1 MCLTLATGY
10 KIEDMNMQK
19 LWFVLSK
26 DGFVC
31 ADNLKIISKIAED
44 NFIDNDS
51 ISVFDNAKFDID
63 EMTDLAQTV
72 SFFGD
77 RLIIIKD
84 FDIADLS
91 DEYVEK
97 LCGIISDSE
106 GTHFAIALTYDEE
119 KTITSKKYAP
129 LLDIAKQQ
137 GMLHIVKE
145 INDKYLAELAQEK
158 AKRLGASLD
167 KETANYIVQNV
178 GKNISLIMCEV
189 EKYAAAANYEKITK
203 EIVDAIGVK
212 TLEARIFDVIDLICA
227 KKPVKALETLNTLYA
242 QGTDEIAVLGALA
255 TSFIDIHR
263 CKLAKKNGMSYQTV
277 HSDFEK
283 RSNVYRYQKAM
294 NNAGKFSEKGLEDI
308 IRLMLKTDLS
318 LKSTAIEKR
327 HLIDILVTQIIVK
340 GMAG

>member
-1 MCLTLATGY
+1 MCSILAAGY
-10 KIEDMNMQK
+10 KIDNTNMQK
-19 LWFVLSK
+19 LWLVLSK
-26 DGFVC
+26 DSFVC
-31 ADNLKIISKIAED
+31 ADNLKVISKIAED
-44 NFIDNDS
+44 NFIDSDS

-63 EMTDLAQTV
+63 EMADLAQTV

-77 RLIIIKD
+77 RLIVVKD
-84 FDIADLS
+84 FDISELS

-97 LCGIISDSE
+97 LCSIITDSD
-106 GTHFAIALTYDEE
+106 GTHFAVTLTYDEE
-119 KTITSKKYAP
+119 KALSGKKYAP
-129 LLDIAKQQ
+129 LIELAKKQ
-137 GMLHIVKE
+137 GLLHIVKE
-145 INDKYLAELAQEK
+145 INDKYLADLAQEK
-158 AKRLGASLD
+158 AKNLGAPLD

-189 EKYAAAANYEKITK
+189 EKYAAASNYEKITK
-203 EIVDAIGVK
+203 ETVDAIGVK
-212 TLEARIFDVIDLICA
+212 TLEARIFDVIDLICN

-263 CKLAKKNGMSYQTV
+263 CKLAKKNGISYQTV

-294 NNAGKFSEKGLEDI
+294 NNANKFSEKSLEDI
-308 IRLMLKTDLS
+308 ISLMLKTDIS
-318 LKSTAIEKR
+318 LKSTSIEKR
-327 HLIDILVTQIIVK
+327 HLIDILVTQIIAK

>member
-1 MCLTLATGY
+1 MATGY
-10 KIEDMNMQK
+10 KIENFDMQK
-19 LWFVLSK
+19 LWLVLSR
-26 DGFVC
+26 DVFVC
-31 ADNLKIISKIAED
+31 ADNLKIISKIAEN
-44 NFIDNDS
+44 NFIDSDS

-63 EMTDLAQTV
+63 EMADLAQTV

-84 FDIADLS
+84 FDISELND
-91 DEYVEK
+91 DYIEK
-97 LCGIISDSE
+97 LCSIIADSD

-119 KTITSKKYAP
+119 KIITGKKYAP
-129 LLDIAKQQ
+129 LTELAKQQ
-137 GMLHIVKE
+137 GVLHIVKD
-145 INDKYLAELAQEK
+145 INNKYLAELAQDK
-158 AKRLGASLD
+158 AKKMGASLD
-167 KETANYIVQNV
+167 KATAEYIVDNV
-178 GKNISLIMCEV
+178 GKNISFIMCEV
-189 EKYAAAANYEKITK
+189 EKYAAASNYDKITR
-203 EIVDAIGVK
+203 EIVDAVGVK

-263 CKLAKKNGMSYQTV
+263 CKLAKKNGISYQTV

-294 NNAGKFSEKGLEDI
+294 NNANKFSEKGLEEI
-308 IRLMLKTDLS
+308 IQLMLKTDVS
-318 LKSTAIEKR
+318 LKSTSIEKR
-327 HLIDILVTQIIVK
+327 HFIDILVTQIIAK